1 MAAPS
6 NAERSP
12 ERSAPLKTP
21 KTELPSPE
29 SDELSDGNQYHS
41 DPSAPSRFPSLNVSI
56 SALGA
61 GGGSASASN
70 NSSSVAGGG
79 GFTVCRGMSWT
90 PSETNA
96 LIAVW
101 GNERLAEA
109 RMQQLEVAGTVF
121 SGKAPGPAMYE
132 RVSRALSELGYDRTP
147 SQCRERMKTLRRCYS
162 RVKEHGIGKR
172 KSSYSI
178 EQLEKVFGQGG
189 WDSQSC
195 QPVLI
200 NSSGLYQE
208 MESDGSTM
216 EDYPQ
221 EDWCSQD
228 LSAAFQEGEI
238 EAEEIQLP
246 KNRVLQLR
254 PDASEHAQLD
264 VRMKRESFWE
274 KMDEVV
280 ESILREERMLIGAD
294 FNGHVGKG
302 NRIDEDVM
310 DRYGASGSDEECGT
324 HTGISGRQMGAL
336 PDVDRLLTLA
346 PL

>member
-1 MAAPS
+1 MRMRNPPFFPTTPPLSNRAAANMAAPS

-41 DPSAPSRFPSLNVSI
+41 DPSAPNRLPSLNVSI

-70 NSSSVAGGG
+70 NNSSSSVAGGGG

-147 SQCRERMKTLRRCYS
+147 SQCRERMKVMSNCQWSRAALRLRFI
-162 RVKEHGIGKR
+162 HN
-172 KSSYSI
+172 
-178 EQLEKVFGQGG
+178 L
-189 WDSQSC
+189 
-195 QPVLI
+195 
-200 NSSGLYQE
+200 
-208 MESDGSTM
+208 
-216 EDYPQ
+216 
-221 EDWCSQD
+221 D
-228 LSAAFQEGEI
+228 L
-238 EAEEIQLP
+238 
-246 KNRVLQLR
+246 
-254 PDASEHAQLD
+254 
-264 VRMKRESFWE
+264 
-274 KMDEVV
+274 
-280 ESILREERMLIGAD
+280 
-294 FNGHVGKG
+294 
-302 NRIDEDVM
+302 
-310 DRYGASGSDEECGT
+310 
-324 HTGISGRQMGAL
+324 
-336 PDVDRLLTLA
+336 
-346 PL
+346 

>member
-29 SDELSDGNQYHS
+29 SDELSDGNQYNS
-41 DPSAPSRFPSLNVSI
+41 DSSAPSRFPALNVSI

-70 NSSSVAGGG
+70 NSSSSGVGG

-147 SQCRERMKTLRRCYS
+147 SQCRERMKVMSHRQQ
-162 RVKEHGIGKR
+162 
-172 KSSYSI
+172 SSS
-178 EQLEKVFGQGG
+178 QL
-189 WDSQSC
+189 
-195 QPVLI
+195 
-200 NSSGLYQE
+200 SSG
-208 MESDGSTM
+208 
-216 EDYPQ
+216 
-221 EDWCSQD
+221 
-228 LSAAFQEGEI
+228 
-238 EAEEIQLP
+238 
-246 KNRVLQLR
+246 
-254 PDASEHAQLD
+254 
-264 VRMKRESFWE
+264 
-274 KMDEVV
+274 
-280 ESILREERMLIGAD
+280 
-294 FNGHVGKG
+294 
-302 NRIDEDVM
+302 
-310 DRYGASGSDEECGT
+310 
-324 HTGISGRQMGAL
+324 
-336 PDVDRLLTLA
+336 
-346 PL
+346 